1 MHIDLNADMGESFGS
16 WVKGNDEALLDI
28 ISSANIACGFH
39 AGDPDVMAKTIRLAK
54 NRGVGIGAHP
64 GFDDLVGF
72 GRRRLNIPLETIQN
86 QIRYQIG
93 AIKAMANAE
102 GTTITHVKLH
112 GALSNMCSEN
122 YELAKACYEAVMSVA
137 AEVPIMALVKTKQQK
152 AVENLKAKWVGEI
165 FADRSYNDDATL
177 VDRSMPGAVIADPIA
192 AGARVAEM
200 ISRSTIIT
208 HTGKEIKTKIDTVCL
223 HGDTPNAINIAK
235 AIKDALEKSG
245 ITITR
250 F

>member
-1 MHIDLNADMGESFGS
+1 MHIDLNADLGESFGS

-39 AGDPDVMAKTIRLAK
+39 AGDPDVMAKTIKLAK

-137 AEVPIMALVKTKQQK
+137 KEVPIMALVKTKQQK

-245 ITITR
+245 VTITR